1 LSLYLY
7 VFRCPLLGERV
18 RRPVAKVIERL
29 EAHYEVQDVEM
40 GKVYRWWPE
49 NVLVECEECGENT
62 TLTASMRACGECGA
76 DHRAI
81 VEEVGLEACPE
92 EDEVDHPWRSLRP
105 YYASTSGA

>member
-7 VFRCPLLGERV
+7 VFRCPLLGERE

-49 NVLVECEECGENT
+49 SVVVECKCGKRP
-62 TLTASMRACGECGA
+62 TLTAFKKACGECGA

-81 VEEVGLEACPE
+81 VEGVLEARPE
-92 EDEVDHPWRSLRP
+92 EEEVDHPWRSLRP

>member
-1 LSLYLY
+1 
-7 VFRCPLLGERV
+7 
-18 RRPVAKVIERL
+18 
-29 EAHYEVQDVEM
+29 
-40 GKVYRWWPE
+40 
-49 NVLVECEECGENT
+49 
-62 TLTASMRACGECGA
+62 MRACGECGA